1 MLRKVSES
9 LRPGGRVV
17 IQDYIL
23 NDDGTGY
30 PRATLFSLNMLVG
43 TKNGSSHSGREYI
56 DWLKQT
62 GFASPEVIKI
72 PGPTGL
78 VIAVRS

>member
-1 MLRKVSES
+1 
-9 LRPGGRVV
+9 VV

-30 PRATLFSLNMLVG
+30 TMATLFSLNMLVG
-43 TKNGSSHSGREYI
+43 TKNGSAYSGREYI
-56 DWLKQT
+56 DWLSQT
-62 GFASPEVIKI
+62 GFIEPRVVEI

-78 VIAVRS
+78 VVAARP